1 MSLTGIWAAD
11 MFDGVPR
18 GIIGGGEQTFL
29 TAPQKFDKPSN
40 VMCIPVLQSI
50 SETSDKT
57 SARCFVAEYVDGGVK
72 HTGNF
77 VGIVASKCTSVTW
90 GLYCQNCFASA
101 LRVIVYL

>member
-1 MSLTGIWAAD
+1 MSLTGIWSAD

-18 GIIGGGEQTFL
+18 GIIGGGEQTFPA
-29 TAPQKFDKPSN
+29 TQKFATPSN
-40 VMCIPVLQSI
+40 VMCFPVLQSI
-50 SETSDKT
+50 SETSDQT

-77 VGIVASKCTSVTW
+77 VGIVASKCTSITW
-90 GLYCQNCFASA
+90 ALYCKNCFASA